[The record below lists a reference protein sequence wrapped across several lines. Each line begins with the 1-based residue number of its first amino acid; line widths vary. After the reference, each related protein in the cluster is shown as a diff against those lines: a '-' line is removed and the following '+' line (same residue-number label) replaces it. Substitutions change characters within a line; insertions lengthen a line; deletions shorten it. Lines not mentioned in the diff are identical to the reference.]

1 MVWASRCDSLSTRN
15 QREGHVQAQ
24 YTRLFTD
31 EGGISRFSD
40 IDVELNAKYTAPP
53 LAPTH
58 SAPFQA
64 TDGCFWLG
72 VPKGW
77 NGETPHPA
85 PRRQVFIT
93 VRGEYQMTAGDGAV
107 RRFPA
112 GSVLLLEDTTGS
124 GHSTKILG
132 ADELLIFA
140 VGLPPQATG

>member
-1 MVWASRCDSLSTRN
+1 M
-15 QREGHVQAQ
+15 QAL

-31 EGGISRFSD
+31 ESGTSRFAD
-40 IDVELNAKYTAPP
+40 LDVELSAKYTAPP
-53 LAPTH
+53 LEPTH
-58 SAPFQA
+58 SAPFVA
-64 TDGCFWLG
+64 PDSCFWLG

-85 PRRQVFIT
+85 PRRQIFIT

-124 GHSTKILG
+124 GHSTKIISSG
-132 ADELLIFA
+132 DLLIFA
-140 VGLPPQATG
+140 VGLPPQASG